1 MAKKKKKHSQ
11 VDEPTKNRLLN
22 ALQRFNASTDEA
34 EQRCISV
41 NKVRKKNSDVP
52 SVTRLTFSEGTKEV
66 LSDLFVR
73 YPPRAQVEDL
83 EVSGK
88 SSDKNESAQMEEGHN
103 VSQAFDE
110 QGRNCKE
117 SGITCF

>member
-22 ALQRFNASTDEA
+22 ALQPFNVSTDEG
-34 EQRCISV
+34 EQQCISV
-41 NKVRKKNSDVP
+41 THP
-52 SVTRLTFSEGTKEV
+52 VTRLTFSEGTKEV
-66 LSDLFVR
+66 LSDLFIR
-73 YPPRAQVEDL
+73 YPPCAHVEDL

-88 SSDKNESAQMEEGHN
+88 SSDKNESAQMEEGHK
-103 VSQAFDE
+103 VLQALDE

-117 SGITCF
+117 VASLASKIKNNVDL